1 MLQKKYLRTNGER
14 WGTQNFYIAYLLWKG
29 MKTCGATN
37 FWRRQCYYI
46 LILYPSCTMCFLSE
60 LPVLNTW
67 IIVYHVTPF
76 VSILPREYLSLEHL
90 PLYIFL
96 SSMLYRLSFLC
107 SSTHSSTAVLNDI
120 IWWRY
125 FQDVDDKE
133 LIYTYATKC

>member
-1 MLQKKYLRTNGER
+1 MQQKKYLRINDER
-14 WGTQNFYIAYLLWKG
+14 WGTQNFYCIPFIKRDENMSSNKLLKE
-29 MKTCGATN
+29 AV
-37 FWRRQCYYI
+37 
-46 LILYPSCTMCFLSE
+46 LLY
-60 LPVLNTW
+60 LNTLSSMHHVLFKW
-67 IIVYHVTPF
+67 IACV
-76 VSILPREYLSLEHL
+76 EYLDNSLPCSTVCFNFAWRI
-90 PLYIFL
+90 PLSWISFSIFL